1 MKVEKQKVI
10 IDDQDDLSIP
20 ITEESSDFVNKDN
33 EGKEWAK
40 NKLDQ
45 IQEMEEA
52 VNTMFLIG
60 DSDNVEVDLESWLKK

>member
-10 IDDQDDLSIP
+10 IDDQNDLSIP
-20 ITEESSDFVNKDN
+20 ITEESSDFVNKEN
-33 EGKEWAK
+33 EGKEWAR

-52 VNTMFLIG
+52 VNTMFLTG
-60 DSDNVEVDLESWLKK
+60 DSDNVEVDLEGWLKQ